1 MDQAGRRAIPGWR
14 SSHPETRLSW
24 QYEVHCAFF
33 LGFFGGQ
40 SLSGTGSVFYFDCMG
55 LCFPRVKAGVGRA
68 LATPPLTGALAPSQE
83 TQEAL
88 NVHCHCLSSDPTA
101 CLQGGN

>member
-68 LATPPLTGALAPSQE
+68 LPHLLLLG
-83 TQEAL
+83 
-88 NVHCHCLSSDPTA
+88 LSLLPRRHRK
-101 CLQGGN
+101 L